1 MQLFKLNIIYEML
14 YTVYI
19 YNYIYIY
26 IIHIMMT
33 NAGDKRSKQ
42 TLESKSQT
50 NNLSNAIK
58 FLGHKIPWAFA
69 ILLPFTEST
78 NRENKKQHLW
88 KPILTPR
95 NALPQHSSN
104 IYINQSP
111 LVDLGFPLSGFSHP
125 DYAIGIP
132 IGCPRL

>member
-19 YNYIYIY
+19 KLYIY

-58 FLGHKIPWAFA
+58 FLGLVAWAQNPVGFCHSA
-69 ILLPFTEST
+69 PVYRINKQGKQKTTPVKT
-78 NRENKKQHLW
+78 NSNSSECSPTTFLKHL
-88 KPILTPR
+88 
-95 NALPQHSSN
+95 
-104 IYINQSP
+104 Y
-111 LVDLGFPLSGFSHP
+111 
-125 DYAIGIP
+125 
-132 IGCPRL
+132 